1 MNLVFTD
8 LSFRNKTG
16 QGITTEVV
24 IGEGVNLQGCFLE
37 EKQPTSK
44 GKSLK
49 VFCLE
54 NYCLKKKST
63 RCGFLKTKCKEE

>member
-24 IGEGVNLQGCFLE
+24 IGGRGKPTRLFFRGKAANVQRKKFKSLLPGKLLLKTGLKKINKVWFLE
-37 EKQPTSK
+37 DE
-44 GKSLK
+44 
-49 VFCLE
+49 V
-54 NYCLKKKST
+54 
-63 RCGFLKTKCKEE
+63 

>member
-24 IGEGVNLQGCFLE
+24 IGEGVNLQGCFFRG
-37 EKQPTSK
+37 KAANVQRK
-44 GKSLK
+44 KFKSLLPGK
-49 VFCLE
+49 LL
-54 NYCLKKKST
+54 LKKKINKVW
-63 RCGFLKTKCKEE
+63 FLEDEV